1 MYNIALC
8 DDKGAELD
16 KVETMLKNY
25 QEEHEEY
32 EFQVE
37 RFTSAEE
44 MLRRVRGDEYMPD
57 LLLTDIYMDKKSGIE
72 AAEELRDMGS
82 DCRIIFLSVSREH
95 AMEAFGVYASHYL
108 VKPVSQE
115 KFFTAMDLLLKDIKE
130 ERKRYLILQTKGRI
144 NRVALWDIL
153 YLEAQKRCQQVYLAD
168 GDTLTLRMT
177 MTSLFEILSEY
188 QEFVKVGAAYI
199 VNLEHVKSL
208 NAQEIKI
215 DNGDAVHLPRGAY
228 QVLREQYFDFYCRDQ

>member
-1 MYNIALC
+1 
-8 DDKGAELD
+8 
-16 KVETMLKNY
+16 
-25 QEEHEEY
+25 
-32 EFQVE
+32 
-37 RFTSAEE
+37 
-44 MLRRVRGDEYMPD
+44 
-57 LLLTDIYMDKKSGIE
+57 
-72 AAEELRDMGS
+72 
-82 DCRIIFLSVSREH
+82 
-95 AMEAFGVYASHYL
+95 
-108 VKPVSQE
+108 
-115 KFFTAMDLLLKDIKE
+115 MDLLLKDIKE

-144 NRVALWDIL
+144 NRVALRDIL

-208 NAQEIKI
+208 KI

>member
-82 DCRIIFLSVSREH
+82 DCRRARAPRRPKGDGVSGEGTCEC
-95 AMEAFGVYASHYL
+95 ACKLAYMCE
-108 VKPVSQE
+108 
-115 KFFTAMDLLLKDIKE
+115 T
-130 ERKRYLILQTKGRI
+130 
-144 NRVALWDIL
+144 
-153 YLEAQKRCQQVYLAD
+153 QV
-168 GDTLTLRMT
+168 
-177 MTSLFEILSEY
+177 
-188 QEFVKVGAAYI
+188 
-199 VNLEHVKSL
+199 
-208 NAQEIKI
+208 
-215 DNGDAVHLPRGAY
+215 
-228 QVLREQYFDFYCRDQ
+228 

>member
-115 KFFTAMDLLLKDIKE
+115 KFFTAMDLLLKDIK
-130 ERKRYLILQTKGRI
+130 IGR
-144 NRVALWDIL
+144 A
-153 YLEAQKRCQQVYLAD
+153 
-168 GDTLTLRMT
+168 
-177 MTSLFEILSEY
+177 
-188 QEFVKVGAAYI
+188 
-199 VNLEHVKSL
+199 HV
-208 NAQEIKI
+208 
-215 DNGDAVHLPRGAY
+215 
-228 QVLREQYFDFYCRDQ
+228 